1 MTDQMISSAATVFA
15 DRFYMSDKALEQ
27 LSVLGGYACADAAD
41 ASDLAEKI
49 GGSSLVKVIV
59 SEYIPI
65 NDVVLSRAPALKGVI
80 AYGAGYNHIDVE
92 AMKRS
97 GVQSC
102 NCRGENAESVAELA
116 FGLMLGLL
124 RRIPKADPWVRAGE
138 WEKAGMVLPE
148 WASGRELW
156 KKTIGVIGLGQIGS
170 RVVRI
175 AQGFDMTV
183 LGYDPFMKPESCR
196 SLGVEPV
203 SLAELLTR
211 SDVVTI
217 HVPLSTETHN
227 MLDSHALKGAKP
239 GMILVNTS
247 RGKVIDE
254 KALIEAL
261 QSGQISG
268 AALDVF
274 AAEPLAKDHPLSRMD
289 NVVLTPHLG
298 ALTREA
304 GDRLSDS
311 VVRQVKAI
319 LEGERPEGLIG

>member
-1 MTDQMISSAATVFA
+1 MTDQKIASAATVFA
-15 DRFYMSDKALEQ
+15 DRFYMSDKTLDQ
-27 LSVLGGYACADAAD
+27 LSMLGGYACADAAD
-41 ASDLAEKI
+41 AAGLAEKI
-49 GGSSLVKVIV
+49 GGSPSVKVIV

-65 NDVVLSRAPALKGVI
+65 NDVVLSRARDLKGVI

-92 AMKRS
+92 AMKHS
-97 GVQSC
+97 GIKAC

-148 WASGRELW
+148 WANGRELW
-156 KKTIGVIGLGQIGS
+156 KKTLGVIGLGQIGA

-175 AQGFDMTV
+175 AKGFDMTV
-183 LGYDPFMKPESCR
+183 LGYDPFMKPEACR
-196 SLGVEPV
+196 SLGVELV
-203 SLAELLTR
+203 SLTDLLSR
-211 SDVVTI
+211 SDVLTI
-217 HVPLSTETHN
+217 HVPLSPETHN
-227 MLDSHALKGAKP
+227 MLDSNALAGVKP

-247 RGKVIDE
+247 RGRVIDE
-254 KALIEAL
+254 NALIEAL
-261 QSGQISG
+261 QSGRVGG

-274 AAEPLAKDHPLSRMD
+274 AAEPMPAGHPLSGMD

-298 ALTREA
+298 ALTMEA

-319 LEGERPEGLIG
+319 LEGKQPEGLIS